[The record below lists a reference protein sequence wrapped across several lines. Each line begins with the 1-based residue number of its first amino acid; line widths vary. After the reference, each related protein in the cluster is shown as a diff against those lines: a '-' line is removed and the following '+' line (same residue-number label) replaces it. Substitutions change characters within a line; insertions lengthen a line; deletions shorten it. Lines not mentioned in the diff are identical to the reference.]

1 LFIWSYALIGLVGG
15 IISTAAMTLIE
26 IPSWRRWGLH
36 GVFEW
41 HQNQIPSNR
50 LLRPFSYH
58 IQKDK
63 NKTTVHFKGIFFF
76 HFINGSLAGIAFP
89 YIVYFV
95 FAPLGAFCT
104 VQVYLLG
111 ILYGSILWLLTLA
124 PIHKPITG
132 LSPWNHPLGHL
143 PALASFGG
151 HLVYGIV
158 LAAIVGILI
167 A

>member
-1 LFIWSYALIGLVGG
+1 MLFIWSYALIGLVGG
-15 IISTAAMTLIE
+15 IISTAAMTLTE

-41 HQNQIPSNR
+41 HENQILSNR
-50 LLRPFSYH
+50 LLRPFSFH
-58 IQKDK
+58 IRK
-63 NKTTVHFKGIFFF
+63 NENNATIDFNGIFFL

-95 FAPLGAFCT
+95 LAPLGA
-104 VQVYLLG
+104 QVYLLG
-111 ILYGSILWLLTLA
+111 LLYGSILWLLTLA

-132 LSPWNHPLGHL
+132 LSPWNHPLGHS

-158 LAAIVGILI
+158 LAAIVGF
-167 A
+167 